1 MKYLSRTNQF
11 KKDVKRML
19 KRGKDFTEFKA
30 VIQQLVEAQELAT
43 HYHDHFLIGQYKGTH

>member
-30 VIQQLVEAQELAT
+30 VIQQLVNYSISNELDLT
-43 HYHDHFLIGQYKGTH
+43 LMRNM